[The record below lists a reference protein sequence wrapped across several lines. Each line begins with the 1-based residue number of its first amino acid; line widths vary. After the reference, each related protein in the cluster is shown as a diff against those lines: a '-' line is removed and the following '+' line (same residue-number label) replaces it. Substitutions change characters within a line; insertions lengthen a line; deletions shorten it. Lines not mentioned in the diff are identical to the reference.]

1 MGTYATQ
8 LLDAIYR
15 GQGDPVK
22 ASMRLEQMP
31 IIKRFFAG
39 DQGTVSAYYDL
50 KGEVDEITRTI
61 NVLERTGNNADLKE
75 YLEQHGKLYGLKHYI
90 NVIDKNMKQLRQM
103 QMAITASTTMSA
115 DAKREALDAIHD
127 RQLALTA
134 RIKMLRKQYE

>member
-1 MGTYATQ
+1 M
-8 LLDAIYR
+8 LFR
-15 GQGDPVK
+15 
-22 ASMRLEQMP
+22 S
-31 IIKRFFAG
+31 
-39 DQGTVSAYYDL
+39 
-50 KGEVDEITRTI
+50 
-61 NVLERTGNNADLKE
+61 VLERTGNNADLKE